1 MGVLSPPDHTTE
13 VSPPPATP
21 FHSPLLSREMPG
33 LDVLRGVAVLAV
45 VFYHGL
51 HWWLPP
57 ALSLSPAAQLVSSL
71 ASPGWLGVNL
81 FFVLS
86 GFLITGILIDTRY
99 RSNYWRS
106 FYTRRVLRILPLYVA
121 TLLVLRFYEHLSWMY
136 VLVCLLYLANFT
148 QYMNLEG
155 YGPLWSLAVEEQF
168 YLVWPFLV
176 RYLRLRTIAMVCLG
190 SIVLSPFLRYLSVT
204 GTVPLGDLYTAT
216 WLLTDN
222 LAVGALFAVILRA
235 PAATLPRIRTLT
247 LSLVAVG
254 TAMLALGF
262 RFNLMTRSTAAGAAL
277 QPEPFLFLFA
287 ALLLLS
293 LQYGSHPLVFRLTQP
308 LRFFGYVSY
317 GLYLL
322 HLIGF
327 KIYQDLFSDLGH
339 PVQQLTLGPILLR
352 FFAVLSATT
361 AVCFLSRRYFEEYFL
376 RLKDRLVPY
385 TSPRKIRAA
394 KSQ

>member
-1 MGVLSPPDHTTE
+1 
-13 VSPPPATP
+13 
-21 FHSPLLSREMPG
+21 MPG

-45 VFYHGL
+45 VCYHGM

-57 ALSLSPAAQLVSSL
+57 YVSLSPAARILSLLTSS
-71 ASPGWLGVNL
+71 GWLGVNL

-99 RSNYWRS
+99 RSNYWQN

-121 TLLVLRFYEHLSWMY
+121 TLLILHFYEHLHWMY

-176 RYLRLRTIAMVCLG
+176 RYLRLRTLAMVCLG
-190 SIVLSPFLRYLSVT
+190 SIVLSPILRYLT
-204 GTVPLGDLYTAT
+204 CTHIAPLGDPYTAT
-216 WLLTDN
+216 WLLSDN
-222 LAVGALFAVILRA
+222 LAVGALIAIILRT
-235 PAATLPRIRTLT
+235 PSATLPRIRKLTLT
-247 LSLVAVG
+247 LG
-254 TAMLALGF
+254 GMGLALLAIGL
-262 RFNLMTRSTAAGAAL
+262 RLNWMTRANAPGAAL
-277 QPEPFLFLFA
+277 QPEPFLLLFA

-308 LRFFGYVSY
+308 LRFFGYISY

-327 KIYQDLFSDLGH
+327 KIYQGLYSDFYHPIPVLTPGAILG
-339 PVQQLTLGPILLR
+339 R
-352 FFAVLSATT
+352 FCLVVGTT
-361 AVCFLSRRYFEEYFL
+361 SVICLISRRYFEEYFL

-385 TSPRKIRAA
+385 TSRANGSA
-394 KSQ
+394 TPGR

>member
-1 MGVLSPPDHTTE
+1 MGVLSPPEHTTE

-21 FHSPLLSREMPG
+21 FHSPLLRREMPG
-33 LDVLRGVAVLAV
+33 LDALRGVAVLAV
-45 VFYHGL
+45 VCYHGL

-57 ALSLSPAAQLVSSL
+57 ALSLSPAAQFISSL

-99 RSNYWRS
+99 RSNYWQS

-148 QYMNLEG
+148 QYMSLEG

-168 YLVWPFLV
+168 YLVWPFVV

-190 SIVLSPFLRYLSVT
+190 SILLSPILRYLSVT
-204 GTVPLGDLYTAT
+204 KAVPLGDLYTAT

-222 LAVGALFAVILRA
+222 LAVGALFAVILRT
-235 PAATLPRIRTLT
+235 PAATLARIRTLT
-247 LSLVAVG
+247 LGLLAIG
-254 TAMLALGF
+254 LAMLALGF
-262 RFNLMTRSTAAGAAL
+262 RFHIMTRSTAAGGAL
-277 QPEPFLFLFA
+277 QSEPFLFLFA

-293 LQYGSHPLVFRLTQP
+293 LQYGSQPLVFRLTKP

-339 PVQQLTLGPILLR
+339 PVQQLGAAPMLLR
-352 FFAVLSATT
+352 FCAVLAATT
-361 AVCFLSRRYFEEYFL
+361 LVCFLSRRYFEEYFL

-385 TSPRKIRAA
+385 KSPGKTPLA
-394 KSQ
+394 KS